1 MDVQD
6 INQHT
11 TTEIIAEIS
20 CLAHL
25 LKGAQ
30 ALELLRVTASKRGK
44 ELAADPMLPD
54 VIGVLYFREES
65 QGLEEVLNEMIK
77 NHSKELASNPNLG
90 VVIKILAM
98 TDQNGIATELV
109 ATTASCPTGEFLSC
123 PTISEGM
130 AAYERKATTTE
141 MYGEVHNFLD
151 GISEWLKSDRDS
163 EQFPTPPKLDNIPLN
178 SGIAPD
184 AVGLPF

>member
-98 TDQNGIATELV
+98 TDQNGIATELI
-109 ATTASCPTGEFLSC
+109 ASTASRHTGEFCLVQLLVKVWRL
-123 PTISEGM
+123 M
-130 AAYERKATTTE
+130 NA
-141 MYGEVHNFLD
+141 
-151 GISEWLKSDRDS
+151 
-163 EQFPTPPKLDNIPLN
+163 KL
-178 SGIAPD
+178 
-184 AVGLPF
+184 LPQKCTARYITF